1 MRNPCA
7 LATQLNTMI
16 TSAIL
21 LNTHNDVSKKARPKG
36 HIAIKLY
43 NVAKAHPT
51 TTTRNNSHK
60 CSAAALRNKRSDNRK
75 DLTFHVFPKNPCRR
89 LISHCPFSNARSF
102 TITVP
107 AISFGV
113 NC

>member
-36 HIAIKLY
+36 HIATKLY
-43 NVAKAHPT
+43 NCIMWQRRT
-51 TTTRNNSHK
+51 LQ
-60 CSAAALRNKRSDNRK
+60 LRQEII
-75 DLTFHVFPKNPCRR
+75 LTNAPLLRFV
-89 LISHCPFSNARSF
+89 IS
-102 TITVP
+102 VP
-107 AISFGV
+107 IIGKT
-113 NC
+113 

>member
-1 MRNPCA
+1 MRNHCA
-7 LATQLNTMI
+7 LSTQLNTMI

-21 LNTHNDVSKKARPKG
+21 LNTHNDVSKKARSKG
-36 HIAIKLY
+36 HIATKLY

-75 DLTFHVFPKNPCRR
+75 DLMFHVFPKNPCRR
-89 LISHCPFSNARSF
+89 LISPLSIFQRTFVYYNCSSNIF
-102 TITVP
+102 W
-107 AISFGV
+107 G
-113 NC
+113 

>member
-1 MRNPCA
+1 MRDPCA
-7 LATQLNTMI
+7 LATQSNTKFTI
-16 TSAIL
+16 AIF

-60 CSAAALRNKRSDNRK
+60 CSAAALCNNRSDNRK

-89 LISHCPFSNARSF
+89 LISPLSTF
-102 TITVP
+102 
-107 AISFGV
+107 
-113 NC
+113 